1 MAVQPH
7 PHLARTESAAQLIVD
22 GRPFLVR
29 GAELQNSSFSS
40 AEHMTAIWQK
50 MVDMNVNT
58 VLGSV
63 SWEMVE
69 PQEGSFDFS
78 VIDQI
83 IRDARSHK
91 LRLIVLWFG
100 SWKNGTC
107 APRLNSHCQG

>member
-1 MAVQPH
+1 MTAHPQ
-7 PHLARTESAAQLIVD
+7 PHLARTGKAAQLIVD

-40 AEHMTAIWQK
+40 AEHMSVIWQK

-69 PQEGSFDFS
+69 PKEGLFDFS

-83 IRDARSHK
+83 IQDARRHK
-91 LRLIVLWFG
+91 LRLILLWFG
-100 SWKNGTC
+100 TWKNGT
-107 APRLNSHCQG
+107 